1 MACLREFVRVR
12 MQGQNSSF
20 ARPQRRAFRPLARR
34 DVIYTIMSD
43 EQQRQRPKGPRPLG
57 LQRKSPPGSSKG
69 STVLPIRSS
78 PSSCPDHD
86 FGGNAAHGNNEF

>member
-1 MACLREFVRVR
+1 

-43 EQQRQRPKGPRPLG
+43 EPE
-57 LQRKSPPGSSKG
+57 S
-69 STVLPIRSS
+69 STVLPTRSS
-78 PSSCPDHD
+78 PFCCLASDL
-86 FGGNAAHGNNEF
+86 AAMRLAEIMSYDP

>member
-1 MACLREFVRVR
+1 MACLREFVRAR

-43 EQQRQRPKGPRPLG
+43 EQQRQRPKGLRSLRVAAKIAAGFGRQLQNEWPGGDLRPIL
-57 LQRKSPPGSSKG
+57 
-69 STVLPIRSS
+69 
-78 PSSCPDHD
+78 
-86 FGGNAAHGNNEF
+86 FN